1 MGIKRYNISMKYE
14 TIISNKDYEKLYYL
28 LKDNSLSEAYLSK
41 LRQGQNNLL
50 INGVTANM
58 RSKVKKGDTI
68 SFALEVGKK
77 TEIQTCEMDL
87 DIVFED
93 KYLLIINKPPLV
105 ASTPTKS
112 HYSLNLAGGVCNYMQ
127 KKTNNFVYRIL
138 NRLDKDTSGLVIIAK
153 SPFSYQ
159 NTTNIEK
166 TYEAV
171 CEGEITSSLTI
182 DKPIYTENINGINT
196 IKRQISSLGKPATTF
211 VEVIKAGKE
220 YSHIKLKLL
229 HGRTHQIRVHL
240 SSIGHPLVGDIIYG
254 KKSELI
260 SHTALICK
268 TISLDHPK
276 TRERMTF
283 EATYPE
289 SILSLLKHIL
299 R

>member
-276 TRERMTF
+276 QGKE
-283 EATYPE
+283 
-289 SILSLLKHIL
+289 
-299 R
+299 

>member
-41 LRQGQNNLL
+41 LRQDQNNLL
-50 INGVTANM
+50 INGVPANM

-93 KYLLIINKPPLV
+93 EYLLIINKPPLV

-283 EATYPE
+283 EAVYPE
-289 SILSLLKHIL
+289 NILSLLKHIL